1 MTADSR
7 IKVYLISKK
16 VQKVRDMHVENLV
29 NFDVYDNEYLLIY
42 RENNIID
49 VFTIDM
55 YIYLQY
61 KMRLPLYKQY
71 ETYYFKKTKLFNL
84 AS

>member
-61 KMRLPLYKQY
+61 KMRLPLYK
-71 ETYYFKKTKLFNL
+71 
-84 AS
+84 